1 MQVLFESRDVDA
13 VPLRDLAIDRVRFSM
28 RRLTWLVPRAK
39 VRFSDINGPR
49 GGLDKCC
56 QIELKTEHH
65 GTLVIR
71 SVAHDWRQ
79 ALDDA
84 LARAT
89 HCLLRTWRRTQTRQ
103 RAPSQRHR
111 ISAV

>member
-1 MQVLFESRDVDA
+1 MQVLFESRDLDA
-13 VPLRDLAIDRVRFSM
+13 VPLREQAIQRVRFSM

-71 SVAHDWRQ
+71 SVAHDWKR

-89 HCLLRTWRRTQTRQ
+89 RTLLRSWRRTQTRQ
-103 RAPSQRHR
+103 RAPGSSQRM
-111 ISAV
+111 STA